1 MASNI
6 RAMPENEKP
15 PARRVDVYFDQELA
29 ITNHKTSFDLR
40 VAEKYPLS
48 GENSPVKEECVYKC
62 EVTKVVEGEKKI

>member
-1 MASNI
+1 M
-6 RAMPENEKP
+6 
-15 PARRVDVYFDQELA
+15 DVYFDQELA

-40 VAEKYPLS
+40 GAEKYPLS